1 MVSRAGCAPQI
12 VHGDTVFTPHA
23 VMHTAFVALQVRVRV
38 RVTSRR
44 HAHGL
49 RRATGAHVK
58 GLKRTHSLTRDLP
71 IHLATH
77 LLTYYVHLL
86 TYPRLLTYHVH
97 LRTYPRL
104 LTKPLTHELS
114 YRAAADR
121 KAPAGPTYYLL
132 LTTYYLL
139 LTTYYLQPIGR
150 RQRGLLTTYYL
161 LLTTYYLLLA
171 ADRKAPGADTLPAA
185 HPQRRGR
192 PATVCGGGCNCM
204 CWRL

>member
-23 VMHTAFVALQVRVRV
+23 VMHTAFVALQVRIRV

-139 LTTYYLQPIGR
+139 LTTYYL
-150 RQRGLLTTYYL
+150 LLTTCS
-161 LLTTYYLLLA
+161 
-171 ADRKAPGADTLPAA
+171 RSEGA
-185 HPQRRGR
+185 RGR
-192 PATVCGGGCNCM
+192 HASCRAPTAARQACNRMWRRLQLHVLEAVAVLGRGCDRM
-204 CWRL
+204 

>member
-1 MVSRAGCAPQI
+1 M
-12 VHGDTVFTPHA
+12 
-23 VMHTAFVALQVRVRV
+23 
-38 RVTSRR
+38 
-44 HAHGL
+44 
-49 RRATGAHVK
+49 K

-132 LTTYYLL
+132 LPTYYLLLTTYYLL

-150 RQRGLLTTYYL
+150 RQGPTRFLPRTHSGEAGLQPYVEE
-161 LLTTYYLLLA
+161 A
-171 ADRKAPGADTLPAA
+171 ATACA
-185 HPQRRGR
+185 
-192 PATVCGGGCNCM
+192 GGCSRT
-204 CWRL
+204 W

>member
-1 MVSRAGCAPQI
+1 MFTYSPTRAY
-12 VHGDTVFTPHA
+12 
-23 VMHTAFVALQVRVRV
+23 
-38 RVTSRR
+38 
-44 HAHGL
+44 
-49 RRATGAHVK
+49 
-58 GLKRTHSLTRDLP
+58 SLTMFTYVPTR
-71 IHLATH
+71 AYSRSH
-77 LLTYYVHLL
+77 LLTNLAIALQPIGRRQRGLL
-86 TYPRLLTYHVH
+86 TTYYLLLT
-97 LRTYPRL
+97 TYYLL
-104 LTKPLTHELS
+104 LTTYYLLL
-114 YRAAADR
+114 AADR

-139 LTTYYLQPIGR
+139 LTTYYL
-150 RQRGLLTTYYL
+150 LLTTYYL